1 MGAWLR
7 DDLSNLVMD
16 TLSESQVR
24 KRGLLDWP
32 VIKRTILRHNA
43 HQSDETDS
51 LLALVN
57 LELWCRLF
65 LDGNDRHYHQSNCH
79 AAARQS

>member
-7 DDLSNLVMD
+7 NDLTNLVRN
-16 TLSESQVR
+16 TLSESQVK

-32 VIKRTILRHNA
+32 VINNTINRHNA
-43 HQSDETDS
+43 RHSDETDS

-57 LELWCRLF
+57 LELWCQIF
-65 LDGNDRHYHQSNCH
+65 LDGSDRQYHHFDCH
-79 AAARQS
+79 GAVSH